1 LLKQYKV
8 TFSIGEATLTV
19 KRKAQ
24 GITNGE
30 CDVIAF
36 NNAKA
41 EALKIY
47 EDQAPIT
54 VTVKNVTE
62 IDQQ

>member
-8 TFSIGEATLTV
+8 TFGIGNSTLTV

-24 GITNGE
+24 GDTSGD
-30 CDVIAF
+30 CDVTAF

-47 EDQAPIT
+47 EDQTPAT

-62 IDQQ
+62 M